1 MNTNTLIKCVEEL
14 KKDKPKLDYVI
25 GILETLIDMNQP
37 SIYTP
42 TMYIN
47 SGNTLANP
55 ILTTS
60 VNELTDEEREQAE
73 FVHRYNHGPIA
84 ELQ

>member
-1 MNTNTLIKCVEEL
+1 MNTNTLIKCVDEL

-25 GILETLIDMNQP
+25 GILETLIDMNPISMVGQHIVSNWQPQP
-37 SIYTP
+37 SV
-42 TMYIN
+42 
-47 SGNTLANP
+47 LANQP
-55 ILTTS
+55 
-60 VNELTDEEREQAE
+60 NELTDEEREQAE